1 MKVRLMR
8 RLERLLKKCRK
19 LKEPGAGTAQ
29 EYNDNLRQLG
39 YQLLELYIKGKISIE
54 DDIIQIA
61 AEADQLNISGF
72 IKEAG
77 KYFSYKKNNGE
88 NAKFSEAIASC
99 LMDFY
104 NIVVESDN
112 GYHVSYYYYR
122 GDNKP
127 QGVPGA
133 LSDLILKLF
142 GICYEYEI
150 DIETVM
156 TEKYELCK
164 KNYLN

>member
-1 MKVRLMR
+1 MN
-8 RLERLLKKCRK
+8 KCRK
-19 LKEPGAGTAQ
+19 LREPGAGTAQ
-29 EYNDNLRQLG
+29 EYNDSLRQLG
-39 YQLLELYIKGKISIE
+39 YHMLELYLQGKVSVE
-54 DDIIQIA
+54 DDILHA
-61 AEADQLNISGF
+61 AAAADQLNISGF

-77 KYFSYKKNNGE
+77 KYFIYKKDTE
-88 NAKFSEAIASC
+88 EETKFTEAIASC
-99 LMDFY
+99 LTDLY
-104 NIVVESDN
+104 NIFVESEN

-133 LSDLILKLF
+133 LSDLMLKII

-156 TEKYELCK
+156 IEKYELCK
-164 KNYLN
+164 KGI